1 LKVISV
7 ELFRFAVELVELPNG
22 NKLVDN
28 PIICKVNTDE
38 GLSGFGEAGINFGV
52 GASAGFGMMQDLAGI
67 IIGMNP
73 INTEAIWDK
82 MQKSTFWGKG
92 GGTIVSAG
100 MSAID
105 IALWDIKG
113 KAFGVPLYQLL
124 GGKTND
130 SLRCYA
136 SQLQF
141 GWGDT
146 WTLAKENEDYAKY
159 ALKAV
164 GDGYDCIKID
174 PIQFGED
181 YTKMLSYKQIK
192 ACYDRLAAVREAVGP
207 EVDIIVEL
215 HSITETTAAIQLG
228 KAIEDLGIYYYEEP
242 VMPLNSKMMQEIK
255 ENISIP
261 VASGERIYT
270 RWGYRPFLETRSLDV
285 VQPDLGTCGGISEG
299 KKIADAAHLYDVT
312 VQAHVCGSPIS
323 KAAALHFESAI
334 PNFIIHEH
342 HINALNPSYRKLGK
356 YEYQPVHGRYA
367 VPELPGI
374 GQELSEAAM
383 DNANM
388 KITVK

>member
-7 ELFRFAVELVELPNG
+7 ELFRYAVELADLPNG
-22 NKLVDN
+22 HKLVDN

-38 GLSGFGEAGINFGV
+38 GLSGFGEAGINFGI

-67 IIGMNP
+67 IIGMDP

-124 GGKTND
+124 GGKTNE

-141 GWGDT
+141 GWGDN
-146 WTLAKENEDYAKY
+146 WTLAADNEDYAEY
-159 ALKAV
+159 ALRAV
-164 GDGYDCIKID
+164 EDGYDCIKID
-174 PIQFGED
+174 PIKFDED
-181 YTKMLSYKQIK
+181 FSKMLSYKQIK
-192 ACYDRLAAVREAVGP
+192 SCYDRLAAARDAVGP

-215 HSITETTAAIQLG
+215 HGNTETTSAIQLG

-242 VMPLNSKMMQEIK
+242 VMPLNPKMMKEIK
-255 ENISIP
+255 ENVNFP

-270 RWGYRPFLETRSLDV
+270 RWGYRPFLESRSLDV
-285 VQPDLGTCGGISEG
+285 VQPDLGTCGGVSEG
-299 KKIADAAHLYDVT
+299 KKIADAAHLYDIA
-312 VQAHVCGSPIS
+312 VQAHVCSSPIS
-323 KAAALHFESAI
+323 KAVALHFETAI

-342 HINALNPSYRKLGK
+342 HINALNPNFRKLSK
-356 YEYQPVHGRYA
+356 YENQPVNGRYT

-374 GQELSEAAM
+374 GQELSEEAM
-383 DNANM
+383 DNPTM